1 MLPDEIIRTWLSL
14 VERLLWGSEGSAAGG
29 RKSDPREWQRSIKS
43 RKCVSPQILSG
54 TATGGEAED
63 AANRNENKYPGVAQL
78 VARLLWE
85 QDAASSSLA
94 TWTKS
99 TEFAFADSVLLL

>member
-1 MLPDEIIRTWLSL
+1 MGFIATK
-14 VERLLWGSEGSAAGG
+14 
-29 RKSDPREWQRSIKS
+29 RKQRQVLIAFLGAI
-43 RKCVSPQILSG
+43 VYN
-54 TATGGEAED
+54 TGEV
-63 AANRNENKYPGVAQL
+63 NQHPGVAQL

-99 TEFAFADSVLLL
+99 PESAYAESGLFCLYEARLE

>member
-1 MLPDEIIRTWLSL
+1 MFLKPQFFDCFFTN
-14 VERLLWGSEGSAAGG
+14 
-29 RKSDPREWQRSIKS
+29 S
-43 RKCVSPQILSG
+43 RVLFKK
-54 TATGGEAED
+54 
-63 AANRNENKYPGVAQL
+63 ANMYPGVAEL

-99 TEFAFADSVLLL
+99 TVVSQETIVLLVFKIPP